1 MWRKFKNLNRKKQ
14 IIIGV
19 SLLIVLALIVT
30 VVVFFFFFD
39 KEESGKTEE
48 PKVEKDDPQNI
59 VVEEQEEQDGAEI
72 NIADVLKGYNT
83 DDITNGIDVSAWQG
97 VIDWQQVANS
107 GVDFAMIRVGYRSL
121 DSGILKADANA
132 KYNMQQATKYGIKVG
147 VYFFSTA
154 VSEAEA
160 IEEANWVADYIAK
173 YQITYPVAYDCE
185 GYDIAGNRQYGMT
198 TEARTNVAI
207 AFMKQIANRGYT
219 PMFYA
224 SKSAMQDVPTW
235 DVGKISS
242 LYSIW
247 VAEYPSVSYPQTPSS
262 SYSGLHAMWQY
273 TNHGTVPGIKG
284 TVDMNVAYFGS
295 DTTKGPQDTNAP
307 EEVKPDVENGMVFAT
322 VNETVTAW
330 EKTNLRTSP
339 SQASDGNIA
348 VTLTNGQTATRI
360 GICQNSGWSKVV
372 FNGTTYYAVSSL
384 LTTDLSYKPPVD
396 DGIKTV
402 FTDRNEQV
410 TPKEAVNLRK
420 KPSVDDSIA
429 PVVVKITKGEVVTRT
444 GINLDVGWS
453 RVVYNGQT
461 LYCISSYLDLVQ

>member
-1 MWRKFKNLNRKKQ
+1 MWRKFKNLNPQKK
-14 IIIGV
+14 IVIEI
-19 SLLIVLALIVT
+19 SLLVILVLIVT
-30 VVVFFFFFD
+30 GVIFLMMPK
-39 KEESGKTEE
+39 KEKSGKTEE
-48 PKVEKDDPQNI
+48 PKIEKDDPQKI
-59 VVEEQEEQDGAEI
+59 VAEEQDGAEVD
-72 NIADVLKGYNT
+72 IADILKGYT
-83 DDITNGIDVSAWQG
+83 DDITNGIDVSVWQG
-97 VIDWQQVANS
+97 VIDWEQVANS
-107 GVDFAMIRVGYRSL
+107 GVDFAMIRVGFRSL
-121 DSGILKADANA
+121 DTGILKADANA

-154 VSEAEA
+154 VSKAEA
-160 IEEANWVADYIAK
+160 IEEADWVADYIAK

-185 GYDIAGNRQYGMT
+185 GYDTPGNRQYEMT
-198 TEARTNVAI
+198 MEERTDVAI
-207 AFMKQIANRGYT
+207 AFMEQIANRGYT

-224 SKSAMQDVPTW
+224 SKSALQDAPSW
-235 DVGKISS
+235 DVKRISS

-247 VAEYPSVSYPQTPSS
+247 VAEYAMLSYPQTPAS
-262 SYSGLHAMWQY
+262 SYSGVHAMWQH
-273 TNHGTVPGIKG
+273 TNHGTVPGIEG
-284 TVDMNVAYFGS
+284 TVDLNVAYFGS
-295 DTTKGPQDTNAP
+295 DTTKGPQDTDAP
-307 EEVKPDVENGMVFAT
+307 EEVKPDVENGMVFTA

-339 SQASDGNIA
+339 SQADDSNIA
-348 VTLTNGQTATRI
+348 STLSNGQTATRV
-360 GICQNSGWSKVV
+360 GICQSSGWSKLL
-372 FNGTTYYAVSSL
+372 FNGNTYYAVTSL

-402 FTDRNEQV
+402 FADRNEQV

-429 PVVVKITKGEVVTRT
+429 PVVVKIERGQVVTRT

>member
-1 MWRKFKNLNRKKQ
+1 MWKKFRGLDRKKQ
-14 IIIGV
+14 ILIGIFAV
-19 SLLIVLALIVT
+19 ILLGLVVMGIVLLV
-30 VVVFFFFFD
+30 
-39 KEESGKTEE
+39 KPEQEESGKTEE
-48 PKVEKDDPQNI
+48 SKIEKDDPQSI
-59 VVEEQEEQDGAEI
+59 VAKEQEEQNGAEVD
-72 NIADVLKGYNT
+72 IADVLEGYT
-83 DDITNGIDVSAWQG
+83 DDITTGIDVSLWQG
-97 VIDWQQVANS
+97 VIDWEKVADS
-107 GVDFAMIRVGYRSL
+107 GVDFAMIRGGFRSL
-121 DSGILKADANA
+121 DTGILKADANA

-154 VSEAEA
+154 ISEAEA

-185 GYDIAGNRQYGMT
+185 GYDIAGNRQYEMT
-198 TEARTNVAI
+198 TESRTAVAM
-207 AFMKQIANRGYT
+207 AFMKQIAKRGYT

-224 SKSAMQDVPTW
+224 SKSALQDVPSW
-235 DVGKISS
+235 DVKKISS

-247 VAEYPSVSYPQTPSS
+247 VAEYTTLPYPQTPAS
-262 SYSGLHAMWQY
+262 SYSGSHGMWQY
-273 TNHGTVPGIKG
+273 TNHGSVPGIKG

-295 DTTKGPQDTNAP
+295 DTIKGPQDTNAP
-307 EEVKPDVENGMVFAT
+307 EEVKPNVENGMEFTA

-339 SQASDGNIA
+339 SQANDNNIA
-348 VTLTNGQTATRI
+348 TTLTNGQTATRI
-360 GICQNSGWSKVV
+360 GICQSSGWSKVL
-372 FNGTTYYAVSSL
+372 FGGNTYYAVTSL
-384 LTTDLSYKPPVD
+384 LTTDISYKPPVD

-402 FTDRNEQV
+402 FEDRNEQV
-410 TPKEAVNLRK
+410 TPKDAVNLRK

-429 PVVVKITKGEVVTRT
+429 PVVVKISKGEVITRT